1 MAQKKEALATADT
14 TSPSVD
20 GNWSCTANN
29 PTVGGVAG
37 GPLDRP
43 ITVGEKIVLVCEGD
57 SANLKPDQLRL
68 ELRKEEKFS
77 LKILET
83 QSLEPNKGIF
93 TVTSYKVGDGEIKG
107 VVLTDGTLRVALN
120 NVKFSVSSVI
130 DPMQNPE
137 GKPYLPSQPVGLLL
151 PTYVWFVLA
160 AVVALI
166 GLILLNAFQKSAQR
180 RRLLRELSLHGS
192 ALSPYQLLNKEM
204 RTLTRTYQ
212 ATTAWTPETAEKFI
226 SELERAFRWFLTRE
240 FVIPA
245 HEWRTGAVSKEL
257 RRKEK
262 VLSKHIDKDL
272 RLTLREL
279 EKGRAASAR
288 LTVVDAAQIL
298 DLCRKVADRIHNFR
312 KEKKSA

>member
-1 MAQKKEALATADT
+1 MAKALANQDT
-14 TSPSVD
+14 TTPSVD
-20 GNWSCTANN
+20 ANWSCAVNK

-37 GPLDRP
+37 GPLDHP
-43 ITVGEKIVLVCEGD
+43 ITVGEKVVLVCEGD
-57 SANLKPDQLRL
+57 SANLKQDQLRL
-68 ELRKEEKFS
+68 ELRKEEKYS

-93 TVTSYKVGDGEIKG
+93 TVTSYKTGEGEIKG
-107 VVLTDGTLRVALN
+107 VVLTDGTLRIALN
-120 NVKFSVSSVI
+120 NINFSVSSVI

-137 GKPYLPSQPVGLLL
+137 GKPYMPSNPVGLLL
-151 PTYVWFVLA
+151 PTYVWFALA
-160 AVVALI
+160 AIIALI
-166 GLILLNAFQKSAQR
+166 GIIVLSAFQKSAQR

-204 RTLTRTYQ
+204 RALTRSYQ
-212 ATTAWTPETAEKFI
+212 SAASWTPETAEKFI
-226 SELERAFRWFLTRE
+226 SELERAFRWYLTRE

-245 HEWRTGAVSKEL
+245 HEWRSGAISKEL
-257 RRKEK
+257 RRKERL
-262 VLSKHIDKDL
+262 LSKQIDKDL

-279 EKGRAASAR
+279 EKGHAASAR
-288 LTVVDAAQIL
+288 LTVVDASQIL